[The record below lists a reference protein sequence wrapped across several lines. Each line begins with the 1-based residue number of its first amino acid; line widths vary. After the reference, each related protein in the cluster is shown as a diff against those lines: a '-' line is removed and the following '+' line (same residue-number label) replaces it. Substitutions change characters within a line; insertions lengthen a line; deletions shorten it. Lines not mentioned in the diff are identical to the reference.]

1 MTALHP
7 HSAQSDGAASCTSSG
22 SCPRAKP
29 LAEID
34 PEVAALVRDEDR
46 RQTLGLQLIA
56 SENIASAAVREAV
69 GSVLTN
75 KYAEGTPGRRYYSG
89 CEVAD
94 QVEALAQKRAQALFS
109 TDYHVNVQPHSGT
122 QANLAVY
129 LAALKPGDTI
139 LALDL
144 NQGGHLSHGFRL
156 NQSGKLY
163 KAAFY
168 SLSQSSDR
176 LDYDAIL
183 GQARE
188 MTPRLIVAGASAYPR
203 TIDFSKFG
211 EIARSVGALL
221 HADIAHIAGLVAAG
235 LHPTPFGH
243 ADFVTTTTHKT
254 LRGPRGGLVFCRGE
268 HQKAV
273 DSAVFPGLQG
283 GPLEHEIA
291 GKAVAF
297 HEGLQP
303 SFRAYQERVLANA
316 RVLGEELS
324 ARGWRLVTGGTDN
337 HLLLVDL
344 GGVLDGAEAQER
356 LARRRIYANKNL
368 IPFDTRPATKPS
380 GIRLGTPAMT
390 TRGLGEAE
398 FREVARV
405 VDDVLR
411 GRASDA
417 DVDAR
422 VAKLAAG

>member
-1 MTALHP
+1 MAY
-7 HSAQSDGAASCTSSG
+7 AG
-22 SCPRAKP
+22 STPSRDEGRARSVRR
-29 LAEID
+29 LADAD
-34 PEVAALVRDEDR
+34 PDVARLVGLEDR
-46 RQTLGLQLIA
+46 RQTDGLQLIA

-94 QVEALAQKRAQALFS
+94 EVEALAQRRAKELFA
-109 TDYHVNVQPHSGT
+109 TDYHVNVQPHAGT

-129 LAALKPGDTI
+129 QACLKPGERI
-139 LALDL
+139 LGLDL

-163 KAAFY
+163 DAHFY
-168 SLSQSSDR
+168 TLSKTTDR
-176 LDYDAIL
+176 LDYDEIERV
-183 GQARE
+183 ARE
-188 MTPRLIVAGASAYPR
+188 LKPKLILAGASAYPR
-203 TIDFSKFG
+203 LIDFERFAR
-211 EIARSVGALL
+211 IAHDVGALL

-254 LRGPRGGLVFCRGE
+254 LRGPRGGLVFCRAE

-297 HEGLQP
+297 LEGLQP
-303 SFRAYQERVLANA
+303 SFRAYQKRVILNA
-316 RVLGEELS
+316 QALGDELTK
-324 ARGWRLVTGGTDN
+324 RGWRLVTGGTDN

-344 GGVLDGAEAQER
+344 AGVVDGAEAQER
-356 LARRRIYANKNL
+356 LAKRRIYANKNL
-368 IPFDTRPATKPS
+368 IPWDTRPANKPS
-380 GIRLGTPAMT
+380 GIRLGAPAMT
-390 TRGLGEAE
+390 TRGLDEND
-398 FREVARV
+398 FREIARI
-405 VDDVLR
+405 VDDVLH
-411 GRASDA
+411 GRENEI
-417 DVDAR
+417 DAR
-422 VAKLAAG
+422 VAALV

>member
-1 MTALHP
+1 MSP
-7 HSAQSDGAASCTSSG
+7 VETSS
-22 SCPRAKP
+22 SPAREEARERAARR
-29 LAEID
+29 LADAD
-34 PEVAALVRDEDR
+34 PEVFRLIGMEDR
-46 RQTLGLQLIA
+46 RQATGLQLIA

-94 QVEALAQKRAQALFS
+94 DIEALAQTRAKKLFQ
-109 TDYHVNVQPHSGT
+109 TDYHVNVQPHAGT

-129 LAALKPGDTI
+129 QACLKPGDRI
-139 LALDL
+139 LGLDL

-156 NQSGKLY
+156 NQSGRLY
-163 KAAFY
+163 EAHFY
-168 SLSQSSDR
+168 TLSRSSDR
-176 LDYDAIL
+176 LDYDEI
-183 GQARE
+183 ARIAAE
-188 MTPRLIVAGASAYPR
+188 VKPKLLLCGASAYPR
-203 TIDFSKFG
+203 IIEFERFG
-211 EIARSVGALL
+211 AIARSVGALL

-254 LRGPRGGLVFCRGE
+254 LRGPRGGLVFCRSE

-283 GPLEHEIA
+283 GPLEHEVA

-297 HEGLQP
+297 GEGLEP
-303 SFRAYQERVLANA
+303 SYREYQSRVLANA
-316 RVLGEELS
+316 RALAEEMM

-344 GGVLDGAEAQER
+344 GGVVDGAEAQER
-356 LARRRIYANKNL
+356 LAARRIYANKNL
-368 IPFDTRPATKPS
+368 IPWDTRPAQRPS

-390 TRGLGEAE
+390 TRGLDEDD
-398 FREVARV
+398 FREVARII
-405 VDDVLR
+405 DDVLR
-411 GRASDA
+411 GRENEI
-417 DVDAR
+417 DAR
-422 VAKLAAG
+422 VAALV